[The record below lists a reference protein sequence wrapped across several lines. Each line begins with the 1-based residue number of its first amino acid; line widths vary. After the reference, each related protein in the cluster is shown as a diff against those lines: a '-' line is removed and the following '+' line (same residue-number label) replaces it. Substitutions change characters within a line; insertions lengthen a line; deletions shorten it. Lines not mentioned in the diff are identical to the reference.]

1 MPNISGDIALS
12 YIVHSCFIFSH
23 FDISYEKLVG
33 SSWPP
38 PTSICVSDS
47 KWCINIFATSFHCV
61 DLGKGASVSFMY
73 VCVAENAELFVFFTF
88 FLHLPY
94 RQYSFR
100 REGKPTKIFHVRL
113 EGRVKVLVFRECM
126 YV

>member
-1 MPNISGDIALS
+1 MSQIQNGVSTSSLPP
-12 YIVHSCFIFSH
+12 FI
-23 FDISYEKLVG
+23 
-33 SSWPP
+33 
-38 PTSICVSDS
+38 
-47 KWCINIFATSFHCV
+47 V